1 MERPSSPVLICRAAT
16 DPSPESTDR
25 ERSSNM
31 AARTPSATIV
41 ITTRNRKDDLSRAVE
56 SALSQTFPVEV
67 LVIDDGSTDGT
78 TERLRRLFPTVRV
91 EQRSE
96 SAGLIVRRN
105 EAARIASG
113 DVIFSL
119 DDDAVF
125 TTPNVVEQ
133 TLADFKADAR
143 IAAVAIPCV
152 DILKSELPRQ
162 PLPDRSSI
170 YVASEYIGTA
180 HAVRRDLFLNLG
192 GYREM
197 LVHQGE
203 ERDFCVRLLD
213 AEYFVRLGTADP
225 IHHFESPKRDLRR
238 QDRFGQRNNILYAW
252 QNAPAVYL
260 PGHMLGT
267 TLKTL
272 RFGLRNGTPFRTA
285 QHVAIGYIDSVR
297 FASSRR
303 PVSRRA
309 WRLSRKLRRL
319 GAMPLD
325 VAASQLH
332 GSSPTHRVVSAT
344 ASLTHR

>member
-1 MERPSSPVLICRAAT
+1 MERTSSPVLNCRVAAH
-16 DPSPESTDR
+16 PSLESRDR
-25 ERSSNM
+25 VRALNM
-31 AARTPSATIV
+31 AAHTPSATIV
-41 ITTRNRKDDLSRAVE
+41 ITTRNRKDDLRRAVE
-56 SALSQTFPVEV
+56 SALSQTLPVEI

-78 TERLRRLFPTVRV
+78 TDHLRRLFPTVRV
-91 EQRSE
+91 EQRFE

-113 DVIFSL
+113 DIIFSL
-119 DDDAVF
+119 DDDAAF
-125 TTPNVVEQ
+125 TTPDVVEQ
-133 TLADFKADAR
+133 TLVDFNANPR
-143 IAAVAIPCV
+143 IAAVAMPCV
-152 DILKSELPRQ
+152 DILKSDRPRQ
-162 PLPDRSSI
+162 SLPDRSGV

-180 HAVRRDLFLNLG
+180 HAIRRAVFLELG

-213 AEYFVRLGTADP
+213 AGYFVRLGTADP

-285 QHVAIGYIDSVR
+285 QHVAIGYLDSVR
-297 FASSRR
+297 FATSRR

-325 VAASQLH
+325 VAASELH
-332 GSSPTHRVVSAT
+332 VSSPTHRVASAK
-344 ASLTHR
+344 ASFTHR